1 MCGHIVNTKM
11 RRFMRMVS
19 LAALLFLVISVSASC
34 HLRRMKKATLS
45 INGRPLTVEIA
56 RTNKQR
62 AKGLM
67 FRDELEWN
75 EGMLFVFRKE
85 KVLSFWMKNTKIPL
99 SIAFIDKAGMVT
111 DIFTMTP
118 YSLVPVTSSAK
129 CGYALEVNRGFFE
142 ASGLEAGDRID
153 LDF

>member
-1 MCGHIVNTKM
+1 M
-11 RRFMRMVS
+11 RTHGVSMKTGKYARMVS
-19 LAALLFLVISVSASC
+19 LAALLFVMVFVSSSC
-34 HLRRMKKATLS
+34 HLWRMKKATLS

-62 AKGLM
+62 AHGLM
-67 FRDELEWN
+67 FRDKLEWN

-99 SIAFIDKAGMVT
+99 SIAFIDKTGTVT
-111 DIFTMTP
+111 DIFAMTP
-118 YSLVPVTSSAK
+118 YSLVPVSSSTR
-129 CGYALEVNRGFFE
+129 CRYALEVNRGFFE
-142 ASGLEAGDRID
+142 ASGLKVGDRLD

>member
-1 MCGHIVNTKM
+1 VKVIVNDKT
-11 RRFMRMVS
+11 RRYAGMARFAV
-19 LAALLFLVISVSASC
+19 LLFLVVAVSASC
-34 HLRRMKKATLS
+34 HLMRMKKVTLS
-45 INGRPLTVEIA
+45 INGRPLTIEIA

-62 AKGLM
+62 ANGLM

-99 SIAFIDKAGMVT
+99 SIAFIDKNGTVT
-111 DIFTMTP
+111 DIYSMTP
-118 YSLVPVTSSAK
+118 YSLVPVSSSTK
-129 CGYALEVNRGFFE
+129 CRYALEVNRGFFE
-142 ASGLEAGDRID
+142 ASGLEVGDRID